1 MTEKA
6 LERQLAKEAVMISM
20 KNLGRQLGMNIT
32 ERKILQAIPVI
43 GAVVGASV
51 NGWFMN
57 DVGWAA
63 RRAFQ
68 ERWLIENNRI
78 QVCDGPR

>member
-6 LERQLAKEAVMISM
+6 VERQLAKETVTIGV
-20 KNLGRQLGMNIT
+20 KNLGRQLGINIT
-32 ERKILQAIPVI
+32 ERKILQAIPAI
-43 GAVVGASV
+43 GAVVGAAV
-51 NGWFMN
+51 NGWFIN

-68 ERWLIENNRI
+68 ERWLIDNNII
-78 QVCDGPR
+78 QA